1 VASHRLLAFLSCAFI
16 GLYAFPVQ
24 PSATPIFRDAATDA
38 GLRFRHFTG
47 ATGEHFMPEI
57 MGSGAA
63 LFDYDN
69 DGDLDVYLVQGAPLD
84 NTRPPLFPLPAS
96 SKPGSRLFRNMLSET
111 RRLQFIDVTEK
122 AGVRYEGYGMG
133 AATGDY
139 DNDGFLDLYATA
151 FGHNVLFH
159 NNHDGT
165 FTDVT
170 AVAGV
175 GDDRW
180 STSAAFLDYDGD
192 TYLDLFV
199 GHYVEFTV
207 AGNKRCYAPT
217 GEPDYCTPIAYKPV
231 PSRLFRNLGNGT
243 FADVTERSG
252 IGSSYGPALGVV
264 CADFNGDGR
273 TDIYVANDTAANHL
287 WLNEGDGTF
296 REGALEAGAAYNMDG
311 IAKAGMGVTA
321 DDIYGDG
328 TIAILVTNLT
338 REGATLFRGNG
349 AGLFEDVTARYAL
362 SETTFAFTGFG
373 TQWFDYD
380 NDGRL
385 DVFIANGAVTIIESM
400 RGTAYPYAQRNL
412 LFHNQGRDRPF
423 QETGQLAGAAFQQT
437 AVGRGAAFGD
447 IDNDGDIDVLVT
459 NNNGPVRLLRNELG
473 SRQHWLEVRLEA
485 SKNNR
490 LGIGARVALLREG
503 EEPLWRRVHT
513 DGSYLSASDVRVHFG
528 LGTRSNITGV
538 LVHWPD
544 GSKERWDHVQA
555 DRIVVL
561 HQGSGQAQ

>member
-1 VASHRLLAFLSCAFI
+1 MTNPRLLAYLSYAAI
-16 GLYAFPVQ
+16 SLYTFPVQ
-24 PSATPIFRDAATDA
+24 SPSTPIFRDVASEA
-38 GLRFRHFTG
+38 GLRFQHFTA

-69 DGDLDVYLVQGAPLD
+69 DGDLDVYLAQGAPLD
-84 NTRPPLFPLPAS
+84 NSKRPLFPQPAG

-111 RRLQFIDVTEK
+111 GKLQFIDVTEK
-122 AGVRYEGYGMG
+122 AGVRFDGYAMG

-139 DNDGFLDLYATA
+139 DNDGFLDLYVTA

-159 NNHDGT
+159 NNGDGT
-165 FTDVT
+165 FTDRT
-170 AVAGV
+170 SQAGV
-175 GDDRW
+175 DDDRW

-192 TYLDLFV
+192 GYLDLFV
-199 GHYVEFTV
+199 GNYVDFTV

-243 FADVTERSG
+243 FADVTARSR

-264 CADFNGDGR
+264 CADFDGDGR
-273 TDIYVANDTAANHL
+273 TDIYVANDTAANRL
-287 WLNEGDGTF
+287 WLNRGDGTF
-296 REGALEAGAAYNMDG
+296 REAALEAGAAYNADG
-311 IAKAGMGVTA
+311 VARAGMGVTA
-321 DDIYGDG
+321 EDVYGDG
-328 TIAILVTNLT
+328 TIAILVTNLS
-338 REGATLFRGNG
+338 REGATLFRGSG
-349 AGLFEDVTARYAL
+349 TGLFEDVTARYSL
-362 SETTFAFTGFG
+362 SEPTFAFTGFG

-385 DVFIANGAVTIIESM
+385 DLFIANGAVTIIESM

-423 QETGQLAGAAFQQT
+423 QETSQLAGAAFQQT

-459 NNNGPVRLLRNELG
+459 NNNGPVRLLRNEIG
-473 SRQHWLEVRLEA
+473 SRQHWLEVRLEGKK
-485 SKNNR
+485 SNR
-490 LGIGARVALLREG
+490 FGIGARVALLRDG

-528 LGTRSNITGV
+528 LGKQSNLRGV

-561 HQGSGQAQ
+561 HQGSGTAQ